1 MTREG
6 VIFGISGTC
15 FGLILGWIVGSQQGG
30 PRPAIG
36 AAPAAQSAPAPAA
49 ANAQAPPP
57 IDLQRAAALE
67 QQAKAMPADA
77 AVRAELGNLYFDG
90 QRFDL
95 AIPWYEASYKLDQK
109 NINVSTDLAVSY
121 YYTEQADKALAQID
135 KSLALDAKHATTL
148 LNQGIIRAFG
158 KQDFAGAIESWDKVI
173 TYAPN
178 SPEAAKART
187 LKEAHGSA
195 ATAGAAPG
203 TAAGRGG
210 RGGL

>member
-6 VIFGISGTC
+6 VIFGIAGSC
-15 FGLILGWIVGSQQGG
+15 FGLILGWILGSQQGG
-30 PRPAIG
+30 PRPLAG
-36 AAPAAQSAPAPAA
+36 AAPAAQSAPAA
-49 ANAQAPPP
+49 ANTEAAPPP
-57 IDLQRAAALE
+57 IDLQRASALE
-67 QQAKAMPADA
+67 QQAKSAPGDA
-77 AVRAELGNLYFDG
+77 AVRAELGNLYFDA

-95 AIPWYEASYKLDQK
+95 AIPWYEASYKIDSK

-121 YYTEQADKALAQID
+121 YYTEQPDKALAQID
-135 KSLALDAKHATTL
+135 KSLALDAKHTTTL

-173 TYAPN
+173 AYAPN

-195 ATAGAAPG
+195 AATGAP
-203 TAAGRGG
+203 AGRGG